1 MKISVKMD
9 GLDALQ
15 ARMRG
20 LADKKIKVAAV
31 AALNDAAYVGY
42 SEVRKEIQKVFDRAT
57 PWVLGGV
64 TYKKAG
70 QAGASVRV
78 AGAFDI
84 KGGKLS
90 QTLTSDRLEA
100 VIDFT
105 GNANK
110 QGIQVD
116 KILSA
121 QISGGPRRHK
131 RHEKALQSAGIL
143 PPGMFIVPGGAA
155 EIDQYGGMKGSQ
167 IVQILSWFSAMREA
181 GSRSNMTDATRDKRR
196 KGTKKTQGF
205 EFFYVAPGSRR
216 SYQSANGKQG
226 THKMQPGIYKRMFT
240 TYGNAIRP
248 VMIFVKSPNYKKRL
262 DFYGVAERKA
272 VETFNKAFPMYLD
285 KLLKERGL

>member
-1 MKISVKMD
+1 MKITVNMD
-9 GLDALQ
+9 GIDALK
-15 ARMRG
+15 ARLSG
-20 LADKKIKVAAV
+20 LAEKKIKVAAI
-31 AALNDAAYVGY
+31 AALNDAAFAGY
-42 SEVRKEIQKVFDRAT
+42 TEVKKEMQKVFDRAT

-70 QAGASVRV
+70 KAGSAVRV

-84 KGGKLS
+84 NGGKLS
-90 QTLTSDRLEA
+90 QTLTSDRLESS
-100 VIDFT
+100 IDFT

-116 KILSA
+116 KILDA
-121 QISGGPRRHK
+121 QITGGPRKHK
-131 RHEKALQSAGIL
+131 RHEKALQAAGIL

-155 EIDQYGGMKGSQ
+155 ELDQYGGMKGSQ
-167 IVQILSWFSAMREA
+167 IVQVLSWFNAMREV
-181 GSRSNMTDATRDKRR
+181 GSRSNMTDATREKRR

-205 EFFYVAPGSRR
+205 EFFYVAPGARR

-240 TYGNAIRP
+240 SYGTAIRP
-248 VMIFVKSPNYKKRL
+248 VMIFVKSPSYKKRL
-262 DFYGVAERKA
+262 DFYGVAQRKA
-272 VETFNKAFPMYLD
+272 VETFNRAFPMYLD